1 MSCNKENDKTLKR
14 NIYNNISIIN
24 SKRNNNSVSPNSSK
38 YKKIGNYIILK
49 TIGSG
54 TFSTVKLGLHLP
66 TQQKVAIKIL
76 DKSRI
81 KDENDIK
88 RISREIHILSKL
100 YHPNI
105 AQLYETIWSDKHI

>member
-1 MSCNKENDKTLKR
+1 MSLSRENDKSLR
-14 NIYNNISIIN
+14 RNNNIYYNISFN
-24 SKRNNNSVSPNSSK
+24 ASKRNNYSVSPISSK
-38 YKKIGNYIILK
+38 YKKIGNYIMLK

-76 DKSRI
+76 DKNRI
-81 KDENDIK
+81 KDENDIR

-100 YHPNI
+100 
-105 AQLYETIWSDKHI
+105 